1 LNEREYKQVGA
12 VTHYFTKASVAV
24 VKLTD
29 VLSVGDTILIR
40 GITTNLEQ
48 KVDSMQI
55 EHASLE
61 KAEAGQD
68 IGLKVNDRVREG
80 DTVYKVL

>member
-1 LNEREYKQVGA
+1 MNEREFKQVGT

-29 VLSVGDTILIR
+29 VLSVGDNILIR

-48 KVDSMQI
+48 RVDSMQI
-55 EHASLE
+55 EHANLE
-61 KAEAGQD
+61 RAEAGQD
-68 IGLKVNDRVREG
+68 IGLKVDDRVRET